1 MANWKQRRKGE
12 RRDWGNK
19 NKNFKGIKKV
29 LIQIKDDTKIRLK
42 WKKGGLY
49 YNIFWTNMPLKS

>member
-12 RRDWGNK
+12 RKDWGNK
-19 NKNFKGIKKV
+19 NKNFKVIKKV

-42 WKKGGLY
+42 QTKKMKKRGL
-49 YNIFWTNMPLKS
+49 IL